1 MVTSQIRPIPIVNIG
16 NDTTICPGVSYTFNA
31 GNAGG
36 SFLWSSG
43 ETSQTITKNAAG
55 SYNVK
60 VTVNQC
66 SQKDTI
72 IITPG
77 ITPVNVL
84 VDTTNICNGDVA
96 ILNAGNAGSSYL
108 WTPGGATTQSINVNA
123 QGNYSVNIK
132 SIHGCIITGN
142 TFLKIRPLPVSNLGN
157 DTLICESATI
167 LLNAGNAGYNFSW
180 NTGSNSQTI
189 NVMDSGTYIV
199 TVTTPYNCVNIDD
212 IHIGFLPSPRIEG
225 FNFVPK
231 FYDAIGKIDFS
242 PLNPTNVSS
251 YEWNFGDGSPT
262 VTQMNPSHTY
272 TSSGEFTVFLKVI
285 NDCTDYTVSQKINVG
300 LPVTGVNAVNKNGLS
315 LNVYPNPSRDLLRIN
330 NGGADYKLEDVWV
343 YNTFGTVMYHG
354 KADSAV
360 ETQLPVASFAN
371 GIYTLKVLTNKGYV
385 NQQFQVIK

>member
-1 MVTSQIRPIPIVNIG
+1 MQEVR
-16 NDTTICPGVSYTFNA
+16 
-31 GNAGG
+31 
-36 SFLWSSG
+36 
-43 ETSQTITKNAAG
+43 
-55 SYNVK
+55 
-60 VTVNQC
+60 
-66 SQKDTI
+66 
-72 IITPG
+72 
-77 ITPVNVL
+77 
-84 VDTTNICNGDVA
+84 
-96 ILNAGNAGSSYL
+96 YL
-108 WTPGGATTQSINVNA
+108 WTPRGATTQSINVNA

-343 YNTFGTVMYHG
+343 YNTFGAVVYHG
-354 KADSAV
+354 KADSVV